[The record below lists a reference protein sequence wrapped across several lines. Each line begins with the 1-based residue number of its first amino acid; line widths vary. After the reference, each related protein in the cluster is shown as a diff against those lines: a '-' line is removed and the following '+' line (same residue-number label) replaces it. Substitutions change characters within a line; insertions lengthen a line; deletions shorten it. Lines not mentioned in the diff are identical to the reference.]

1 MAYYPPAPSP
11 EEQKEWP
18 CRFTLFSITKN
29 EVQSI
34 IREWRGQL
42 SERPIEQV
50 KLDVEET
57 VDKCFEHL
65 KNCTVRVDVLSYNS
79 LRNTWPIHTTY
90 DSHTRT
96 WSR

>member
-1 MAYYPPAPSP
+1 M
-11 EEQKEWP
+11 
-18 CRFTLFSITKN
+18 LFSTTKN

-34 IREWRGQL
+34 IREWKGTL
-42 SERPIEQV
+42 SERPIEQM
-50 KLDVEET
+50 KLDIEDT